1 MLHDAAGA
9 HVEPGLRVSIHR
21 IRIIVVIFHNGDVL
35 HKFFYLINDDFKC
48 RLFIKVAATLVSK
61 QVSGMIRS
69 AYRFHGLVER
79 ARMSLDVAKHLG
91 RCWQANCMAAI
102 ARWAS
107 AASASRSWPQAS
119 P

>member
-61 QVSGMIRS
+61 QVSGMMEPRGVCVRS
-69 AYRFHGLVER
+69 RLLSGTRFVET
-79 ARMSLDVAKHLG
+79 
-91 RCWQANCMAAI
+91 
-102 ARWAS
+102 
-107 AASASRSWPQAS
+107 
-119 P
+119 

>member
-48 RLFIKVAATLVSK
+48 RLFYKSRRNLSFEAGVGDDGAAWRLCPIQT
-61 QVSGMIRS
+61 
-69 AYRFHGLVER
+69 VER
-79 ARMSLDVAKHLG
+79 DPL
-91 RCWQANCMAAI
+91 C
-102 ARWAS
+102 
-107 AASASRSWPQAS
+107 
-119 P
+119 